1 MDTVDRQVS
10 APARLAPTAPVLPV
24 TPAAP
29 IAPAAPARPP
39 RVFPLAAGRARQLRL
54 MAAFVGALGVATSAA
69 LLAMGSGPASDP
81 TRLVAALVP
90 EIAAAIVVTLL
101 IRQIAR
107 VRLIV
112 TEDGVEYHGFG
123 GSIRARWDDIVA
135 LGPVANGP
143 LMGYGLLVRNAME
156 RGSLLSRLGGTR
168 VGDGRG
174 QPERGIPLEPFVMP
188 VRGSWLELEMR
199 RRAPRLGVADG
210 GTA

>member
-1 MDTVDRQVS
+1 MDIVGSPIPTFASLESPS
-10 APARLAPTAPVLPV
+10 A
-24 TPAAP
+24 
-29 IAPAAPARPP
+29 ARPP
-39 RVFPLAAGRARQLRL
+39 RIVRLDARRARQLRL

-69 LLAMGSGPASDP
+69 LLAIGSGPASDP
-81 TRLVAALVP
+81 IRLVAALLP

-112 TEDGVEYHGFG
+112 TDDGVEYHGFG

-143 LMGYGLLVRNAME
+143 LMGYGLLVRDAKE
-156 RGSLLSRLGGTR
+156 RGSILSRLGGTR

-174 QPERGIPLEPFVMP
+174 EPERGIPLEPFVMP

-199 RRAPRLGVADG
+199 RRAPRLGMLDG
-210 GTA
+210 GAA